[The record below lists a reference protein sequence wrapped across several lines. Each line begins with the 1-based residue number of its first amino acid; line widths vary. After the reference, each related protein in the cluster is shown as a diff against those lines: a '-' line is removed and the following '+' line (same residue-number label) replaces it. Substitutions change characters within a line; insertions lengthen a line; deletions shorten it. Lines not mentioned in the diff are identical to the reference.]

1 MQWSD
6 LLASLYILGHD
17 ITISDN
23 ATTFTR
29 YVIFTLKSS
38 PINELGEGAC
48 ESGWWCQENYKPRE
62 QGTQASNL
70 ATQRVTTTTRHCYT
84 EKLRGDAYQPL
95 YSPRITKRE
104 GSQGGTNCHTKARF
118 GSQKNCTTFPGG
130 GGGG

>member
-48 ESGWWCQENYKPRE
+48 ESGWWCQAKCKP
-62 QGTQASNL
+62 QA
-70 ATQRVTTTTRHCYT
+70 
-84 EKLRGDAYQPL
+84 G
-95 YSPRITKRE
+95 
-104 GSQGGTNCHTKARF
+104 HTGIGIQF
-118 GSQKNCTTFPGG
+118 GNSESGNNH
-130 GGGG
+130 